1 MLRNEILA
9 AFLALFALAAAVVIL
24 SFFLGGYGL
33 LFGCIL
39 AVGLLAS
46 APEGQGRQ
54 AQE

>member
-1 MLRNEILA
+1 MKRNDIIT
-9 AFLALFALAAAVVIL
+9 AFLAFFALAAAVVIL

-39 AVGLLAS
+39 VIGLLVS

-54 AQE
+54 AHD